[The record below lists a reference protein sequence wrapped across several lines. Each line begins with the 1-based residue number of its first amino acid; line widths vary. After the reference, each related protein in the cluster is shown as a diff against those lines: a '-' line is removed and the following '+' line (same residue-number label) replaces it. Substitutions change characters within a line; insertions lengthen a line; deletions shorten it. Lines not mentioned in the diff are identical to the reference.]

1 MIHTSSIEF
10 LNAKEPIIQ
19 RTNII
24 GIKYFVLTLIAFK
37 KKGMP
42 IKVRIIKNNTE
53 TAVLARCIRPA
64 EALAGEHEVVGIS
77 RACRE
82 RTGDEILVHIQGRSE
97 K

>member
-37 KKGMP
+37 KKGIP

-53 TAVLARCIRPA
+53 TAKDSFAMI
-64 EALAGEHEVVGIS
+64 EGQNS
-77 RACRE
+77 
-82 RTGDEILVHIQGRSE
+82 ILS
-97 K
+97 KY